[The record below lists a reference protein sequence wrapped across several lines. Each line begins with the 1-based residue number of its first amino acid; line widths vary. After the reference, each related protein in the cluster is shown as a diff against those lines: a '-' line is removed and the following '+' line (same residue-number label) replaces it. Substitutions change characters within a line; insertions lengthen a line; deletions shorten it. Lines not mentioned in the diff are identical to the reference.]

1 MKHCLHTAFG
11 AAFATVSM
19 AALATPAMAHGGA
32 HLHPHG
38 IDQLGLSLGLLA
50 VAVAAGVALWGRK

>member
-1 MKHCLHTAFG
+1 
-11 AAFATVSM
+11 M

-38 IDQLGLSLGLLA
+38 IDHLGLSLGLLA